1 MTDLSE
7 ALKAELVAAF
17 AESFPRYGADG
28 EGSSETEIERLKA
41 LLLELG
47 AI

>member
-1 MTDLSE
+1 MSDLPE
-7 ALKAELVAAF
+7 ALKAELTAAF
-17 AESFPRYGADG
+17 AEAFPRYGADD
-28 EGSSETEIERLKA
+28 EGSSELEIERLKA